1 MLTFKMGAPVSL
13 SVISNHKTGGARR
26 SRARNDG
33 IAPDRLAE
41 AGEQRD
47 AMVEVMLR

>member
-1 MLTFKMGAPVSL
+1 MLTFKMGRPVSL
-13 SVISNHKTGGARR
+13 SVMAHHKTGGARR

-47 AMVEVMLR
+47 AMVEGVLR